1 MHAHQSAHEV
11 NSQPLRKPRVA
22 GKVAIDGPAFAL
34 NPDSLLRLQRTAGN
48 AAVTAALTVQR
59 KKMQE
64 YSDGQVTGMFT
75 YMDDKSAPRQAS
87 ISVTEAW
94 FS

>member
-1 MHAHQSAHEV
+1 MYAHESAHQV
-11 NSQPLRKPRVA
+11 DSQPRRKPRNA
-22 GKVAIDGPAFAL
+22 GNERIDGHAFAL
-34 NPDSLLRLQRTAGN
+34 NPDSVLRLQRTAGN
-48 AAVTAALTVQR
+48 AAVTAAITVQR